1 MRVKYTSTVDT
12 APGWVKQLTL
22 SEHSRRVRLC
32 AKDLAGIIL
41 LSLQQGKY
49 THWPY
54 FTSKGVEAQGGP
66 LSVTRLLKVAPGL
79 RA

>member
-12 APGWVKQLTL
+12 APGWVKQLTP

-49 THWPY
+49 TH
-54 FTSKGVEAQGGP
+54 
-66 LSVTRLLKVAPGL
+66 
-79 RA
+79 